1 MLKKKTTS
9 ITYNIEN
16 TEERIMLRM
25 IKDVKDTTSGDYKKK
40 GYIENK

>member
-1 MLKKKTTS
+1 MLKKKTAS

-25 IKDVKDTTSGDYKKK
+25 IKDIKDTTSSNYKKQ